1 MPMNMFTNMTM
12 PIPMTAKPMRIPTA
26 IPIPIPMAMNTITAT
41 HQVMLDMITR
51 KRVAVITMII
61 PDMKQ
66 SPIPIPMIDRSW

>member
-26 IPIPIPMAMNTITAT
+26 IPIPMAMNTITAT

>member
-1 MPMNMFTNMTM
+1 
-12 PIPMTAKPMRIPTA
+12 
-26 IPIPIPMAMNTITAT
+26 MAMNTITAT